1 MSTGVSMAV
10 ARYRYV
16 QELTDRHGHKRLYY
30 RRKGYPRATLRGPIG
45 SAEFIADYDAA
56 ATRSDAAPL
65 GSPTRPTQGTWRW
78 LCCAYL
84 SSVDFRAL
92 DPSTQRVRRRAIELT
107 WDEQAPNNAAIT
119 YAQCPVARL
128 DARLIKVLRDR
139 KADAPEAAN
148 GRLKAIRAVF
158 TWACEA
164 DYAAGNPARE
174 VKFLKS
180 KKLGGFHAWD
190 DTEISKF
197 EERHPI
203 GSKARLALALLLYTG
218 QRRSDVAAF
227 GRQHVKSGWL
237 HFVQHKNRNRSPV
250 TLQLPILPEL
260 QSVIEQSPTG
270 DLTFLVTEFGKPFS
284 HAGFGNWFGDRCRE
298 AGLSDC
304 SAHGLRKASARRL
317 AEWGATTE
325 QIKAWCGWRTAKEA
339 DRYLREVNQ
348 RKMAGSV
355 AKLMAKSKTGTEM

>member
-1 MSTGVSMAV
+1 MSSGAAMAI

-45 SAEFIADYDAA
+45 SAEFIADYNAA
-56 ATRSDAAPL
+56 ATRLDATPT
-65 GSPTRPTQGTWRW
+65 SPTRPIQGTWRW

-84 SSVDFRAL
+84 ASVDFKAL
-92 DPSTQRVRRRAIELT
+92 DQRTQRVRRRALELT
-107 WDEQAPNNAAIT
+107 WDEPAPNSAAVT
-119 YAQCPVARL
+119 YAQCPIERL
-128 DARLIKVLRDR
+128 DARLIRTLRDR
-139 KADAPEAAN
+139 KADTPEAAN
-148 GRLKAIRAVF
+148 MRVKAIRAVF

-164 DYAAGNPARE
+164 DHVAGNPGRE

-180 KKLGGFHAWD
+180 KRQGGFHAWD
-190 DTEISKF
+190 DAEIARF
-197 EERHPI
+197 EERHPV
-203 GSKARLALALLLYTG
+203 GTKARLALALLLFTG
-218 QRRSDVAAF
+218 QRRSDVVAF
-227 GRQHVKSGWL
+227 GRQHVKAGWL
-237 HFVQHKNRNRSPV
+237 HFVQHKNRNRNPV

-260 QSVIEQSPTG
+260 QSIIDRSPTG
-270 DLTFLVTEFGKPFS
+270 DLTFLVTEFGKPFT
-284 HAGFGNWFGDRCRE
+284 HGGFGNWFADRCRE
-298 AGLSDC
+298 AGLRDC

-348 RKMAGSV
+348 RKLAGSV
-355 AKLMAKSKTGTEM
+355 AKLVAKVKTGTEM

>member
-1 MSTGVSMAV
+1 MAV

-56 ATRSDAAPL
+56 ATRVEATPVGPS
-65 GSPTRPTQGTWRW
+65 RPSQGTWRW
-78 LCCAYL
+78 LCCAYFA
-84 SSVDFRAL
+84 SVDFKAL
-92 DPSTQRVRRRAIELT
+92 DQRTQRVRRRALELT
-107 WDEQAPNNAAIT
+107 WDEPAPNNAAVA
-119 YAQCPVARL
+119 YAQCPIERM
-128 DARLIKVLRDR
+128 DARLIRVLRDR
-139 KADAPEAAN
+139 KADVPEAAN
-148 GRLKAIRAVF
+148 MRLKAIRAVF
-158 TWACEA
+158 TWAVEA
-164 DYAAGNPARE
+164 DHVASNPARE

-180 KKLGGFHAWD
+180 KKQGGFHAWD
-190 DTEISKF
+190 DAEIAKF
-197 EERHPI
+197 EARHPI
-203 GSKARLALALLLYTG
+203 GTKARLALGLLLYTG

-227 GRQHVKSGWL
+227 GRQHVKAGWL
-237 HFVQHKNRNRSPV
+237 HFVQHKNRNRNPV

-260 QSVIEQSPTG
+260 QAIIDQSPTG
-270 DLTFLVTEFGKPFS
+270 DLTFLVTEFGKPFT
-284 HAGFGNWFGDRCRE
+284 HAGFGNWFADRCRE
-298 AGLSDC
+298 AGLTDC

-348 RKMAGSV
+348 RKLAGSV
-355 AKLMAKSKTGTEM
+355 AKLVAKSKTGTEM